1 MNLAMLERH
10 IVDDAFTYTRNDE
23 FRYKHLGFTLTWKQY
38 LQFLDQNLGLV
49 LESRKGGL
57 RSNE

>member
-1 MNLAMLERH
+1 MSLAIIEQH

-23 FRYKHLGFTLTWKQY
+23 YRYKRLGHTLTWKQY

-49 LESRKGGL
+49 LEARKGGL
-57 RSNE
+57 RSSE